1 MFNVHLPENYPCQIL
16 NYTSI
21 SDLHSLKNCIS
32 KIKRIERNSSS
43 LSEIFRLTKKNN
55 ENIYMKLFISEMPE
69 IKSLNVKFKEPE
81 GKIIDFVYNNN
92 SLKEKISD
100 LVYEQ
105 YIYFN
110 FINKLSE
117 FEICPFFI
125 KMIGSQKN
133 VNIFEILNF
142 FDNKLVDSE
151 EHIIQKNILDKSF
164 IKNLSS
170 MIYFMGGMGEFMGE
184 GDMLPMTSIKYPDEY
199 PKEFKFLSLKEYSK
213 IRFDYI
219 ITDTTKNEMNLNN
232 FLKNVLTLCKKKK
245 LNLRDKLFPLIMYI
259 LLQVLLSC
267 KILDLSKI
275 NHNDLHFGN
284 ILIKMIKHQNN
295 FICNFKNNIIQQY
308 KFNYPL
314 LIKIYDFDLSYYFG
328 NKKNTNL
335 DDNDGKNTRN
345 VKQTSQI
352 KMLLGKFIYYM
363 YTIPETYNFDENEK
377 KNYYNFFNY
386 NIVPNIVKK
395 TKFKLYLISNEYNEY
410 NEKELDIKNDIDNN
424 KFIEINETEK
434 YKVFE
439 FIHKLHLFYNMDDF
453 TDESINS
460 AFYKLEDMID
470 NIYNNKIFYK
480 FNKYNNV
487 NKSMNYYITKNM
499 FDNNGILNISKMN
512 EFRCN
517 N

>member
-1 MFNVHLPENYPCQIL
+1 
-16 NYTSI
+16 
-21 SDLHSLKNCIS
+21 
-32 KIKRIERNSSS
+32 
-43 LSEIFRLTKKNN
+43 
-55 ENIYMKLFISEMPE
+55 
-69 IKSLNVKFKEPE
+69 
-81 GKIIDFVYNNN
+81 
-92 SLKEKISD
+92 
-100 LVYEQ
+100 
-105 YIYFN
+105 
-110 FINKLSE
+110 
-117 FEICPFFI
+117 
-125 KMIGSQKN
+125 
-133 VNIFEILNF
+133 
-142 FDNKLVDSE
+142 
-151 EHIIQKNILDKSF
+151 
-164 IKNLSS
+164 
-170 MIYFMGGMGEFMGE
+170 
-184 GDMLPMTSIKYPDEY
+184 
-199 PKEFKFLSLKEYSK
+199 
-213 IRFDYI
+213 
-219 ITDTTKNEMNLNN
+219 
-232 FLKNVLTLCKKKK
+232 
-245 LNLRDKLFPLIMYI
+245 
-259 LLQVLLSC
+259 
-267 KILDLSKI
+267 
-275 NHNDLHFGN
+275 
-284 ILIKMIKHQNN
+284 
-295 FICNFKNNIIQQY
+295 
-308 KFNYPL
+308 
-314 LIKIYDFDLSYYFG
+314 
-328 NKKNTNL
+328 
-335 DDNDGKNTRN
+335 
-345 VKQTSQI
+345 
-352 KMLLGKFIYYM
+352 MLLGKFIYYM

>member
-16 NYTSI
+16 NYTSV

-43 LSEIFRLTKKNN
+43 MSEIFRLTKKNN
-55 ENIYMKLFISEMPE
+55 ENVFMKLFISEMPE
-69 IKSLNVKFKEPE
+69 VKSLNVKFKDSE
-81 GKIIDFVYNNN
+81 GKVVDFTYDNN
-92 SLKEKISD
+92 SLKNNISD

-125 KMIGSQKN
+125 RMIGSQKN
-133 VNIFEILNF
+133 VNIFDILNF
-142 FDNKLVDSE
+142 LENKLVDSE
-151 EHIIQKNILDKSF
+151 ENIISKNIIDKSF

-170 MIYFMGGMGEFMGE
+170 IIYFLGGMGNFMGE
-184 GDMLPMTSIKYPDEY
+184 GDFLPLTSTKYPDEY

-219 ITDTTKNEMNLNN
+219 ITETIKNEMNLNT
-232 FLKNVLTLCKKKK
+232 FLKNVLKICRKKNF
-245 LNLRDKLFPLIMYI
+245 NLKEKFCPLVMYI
-259 LLQVLLSC
+259 FLQVLLSC

-284 ILIKMIKHQNN
+284 ILIKTIKNSNN
-295 FICNFKNNIIQQY
+295 FICNFKNDIIKKY
-308 KFNYPL
+308 KFNYPI

-335 DDNDGKNTRN
+335 DMKESKSFRS

-363 YTIPETYNFDENEK
+363 YNIPETYEFSENEK
-377 KNYYNFFNY
+377 KDYYDFFNL
-386 NIVPNIVKK
+386 NIVPNIIKK
-395 TKFKLYLISNEYNEY
+395 TKFKLYLSSNEYNEY
-410 NEKELDIKNDIDNN
+410 NEKELDIKTDKNNN
-424 KFIEINETEK
+424 KFIEVNETEK
-434 YKVFE
+434 YKVFD
-439 FIHKLHLFYNMDDF
+439 FIQKLYIFYNMDDF
-453 TDESINS
+453 TDSSIDS

-470 NIYNNKIFYK
+470 NIYNNKRFYN
-480 FNKYNNV
+480 FNKHNSM
-487 NKSMNYYITKNM
+487 NKSINYYITKNM
-499 FDNNGILNISKMN
+499 FDSNGNLIISKMN